1 METTI
6 ASTALTKRYGDRL
19 AVDALDLEVRA
30 GEVFGLLGPNGAG
43 KTTTMRMLLGLI
55 RPDSGTAAVLGESLP
70 PSRRLTE
77 IGAMIEEPAF
87 HPQLS
92 GRENL
97 RVLSDLGTAVSAERI
112 AETLETVG
120 LTPSDGR
127 RVRTYSQGMR
137 QRLGLAAA
145 LLRRPRLLILDEPTN
160 GLDPAGIREFRLLMR
175 DLADAGTTVVL
186 SSHLLNEVEQVCD
199 RVAIMCRGRLAAL
212 GTPAE
217 LGGGT
222 VGVQITVRP
231 ADLAGALAALAAFGA
246 TSGDAGTHHTALHA
260 NAADGRTVISTLAAA
275 GIYPESVT
283 AQRTGLEGLY
293 LNITGGDSGRTTGHG
308 TDDETKD
315 GRNALAPR

>member
-1 METTI
+1 
-6 ASTALTKRYGDRL
+6 
-19 AVDALDLEVRA
+19 
-30 GEVFGLLGPNGAG
+30 
-43 KTTTMRMLLGLI
+43 MRMLLGLI
-55 RPDSGTAAVLGESLP
+55 RPDSGSATVLGESLP
-70 PSRRLTE
+70 PRRRLTE

-97 RVLSDLGTAVSAERI
+97 RVLSDLGAAVSAERI
-112 AETLETVG
+112 TETLETAG
-120 LTPSDGR
+120 LVPSDGR

-175 DLADAGTTVVL
+175 ELADGGATVVL
-186 SSHLLNEVEQVCD
+186 SSHLLSEVEQVCD
-199 RVAIMCRGRLAAL
+199 RVAIMSRGRVVAL

-222 VGVQITVRP
+222 VGVQITVRH
-231 ADLAGALAALAAFGA
+231 ADLTGALAALAAFGA
-246 TSGDAGTHHTALHA
+246 ATSGDAGIHHVVLYAHA
-260 NAADGRTVISTLAAA
+260 PDGRTVISTLAAA
-275 GIYPESVT
+275 GIHPESVT
-283 AQRTGLEGLY
+283 ARRTGLEELY
-293 LNITGGDSGRTTGHG
+293 LNITDADSSATTSP
-308 TDDETKD
+308 TTSDETKD

>member
-6 ASTALTKRYGDRL
+6 AGTALTKRYGDRL

-55 RPDSGTAAVLGESLP
+55 RPDSGTATVLGESLP
-70 PSRRLTE
+70 PKRRLTQ

-97 RVLSDLGTAVSAERI
+97 HVLSDLGSAVSAQRI
-112 AETLETVG
+112 SDTLETAG
-120 LTPSDGR
+120 LNPSDGR

-137 QRLGLAAA
+137 QRLALAAA

-175 DLADAGTTVVL
+175 ELADAGATIVL
-186 SSHLLNEVEQVCD
+186 SSHLLSEVEQVCD
-199 RVAIMCRGRLAAL
+199 RVAIMSRGRTVAL
-212 GTPAE
+212 GAPAE
-217 LGGGT
+217 LGSGT
-222 VGVQITVRP
+222 VGVRITVRN
-231 ADLAGALAALAAFGA
+231 ADLTGALAALTAFKA
-246 TSGDAGTHHTALHA
+246 TSGDVGPHHAVLHA
-260 NAADGRTVISTLAAA
+260 NAPNGRTVISTLATA
-275 GIYPESVT
+275 GIYPDSVT
-283 AQRTGLEGLY
+283 AHRTGLEELY
-293 LNITGGDSGRTTGHG
+293 LTI
-308 TDDETKD
+308 TDDNSSPTSDETED
-315 GRNALAPR
+315 DPNALAPR